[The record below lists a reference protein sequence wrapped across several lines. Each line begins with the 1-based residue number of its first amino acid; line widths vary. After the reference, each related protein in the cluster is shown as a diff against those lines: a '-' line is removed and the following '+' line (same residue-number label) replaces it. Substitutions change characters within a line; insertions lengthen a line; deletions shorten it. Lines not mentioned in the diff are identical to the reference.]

1 MLVLLEKEMART
13 YEQRFKRLLKSSWV
27 YSPARYQVKMLQPKF
42 NEMIRAEAG
51 AFIGVV
57 PAVVGGKI
65 ESMAS
70 PLGYCVCVTC
80 GTLHPWK
87 CDKKSGEGKLDS
99 GHFLSSDRI
108 ALEESN
114 CHPQCVYCN
123 RDKSGSGSH
132 YRLYMET
139 VYGQDEIDRL
149 YRIAG
154 DRLYPAPLREW
165 LIEKRIEFEDRIK
178 AAVEKMT

>member
-1 MLVLLEKEMART
+1 MPRQRT
-13 YEQRFKRLLKSSWV
+13 YEQRYKRLLKESCV
-27 YSPARYQVKMLQPKF
+27 YSPARYQVKKVQPKF

-51 AFIGVV
+51 AFVGVV
-57 PAVVGGKI
+57 PAVVKGI
-65 ESMAS
+65 IWSVYS

-87 CDKKSGEGKLDS
+87 CDKKSGKGKLDA

-114 CHPQCVYCN
+114 CHPQCVHCN

-139 VYGQDEIDRL
+139 VYGAEAIQRL

-154 DRLYPAPLREW
+154 DRTYQTPLREV
-165 LIEKRIEFEDRIK
+165 LIERRIEFEDRTA
-178 AAVEKMT
+178 AAVEKMR